1 MLNQMH
7 NLHRRNTHRRWWLVL
22 GQAMGEELGVCRCAG
37 ETCMYVKDVSN
48 NSGYECEAK
57 KYDALKHNISHR
69 SKSK

>member
-1 MLNQMH
+1 
-7 NLHRRNTHRRWWLVL
+7 
-22 GQAMGEELGVCRCAG
+22 MGEELGVCRCAG